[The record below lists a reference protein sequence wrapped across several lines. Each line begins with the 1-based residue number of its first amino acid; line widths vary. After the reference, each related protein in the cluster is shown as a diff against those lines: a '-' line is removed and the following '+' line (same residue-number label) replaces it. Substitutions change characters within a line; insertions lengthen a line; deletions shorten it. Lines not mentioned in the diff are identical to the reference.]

1 MTVTSIGSVKKVLPK
16 TYHHRKRLL
25 SEVMVVMS
33 RYKYL
38 EPVMDRF
45 VFNNGT
51 AKDLLSLVGTVTV
64 LYQGRLYNIPLCLW
78 LDESF
83 PRTAPICFVKP
94 TKEMMIVPSTHVNSD
109 GQIMLPYLEEW
120 RHSQCDLHSLIQVLM
135 SIFGEAP
142 PLVMRPGNH
151 QHETIFSNSI
161 ISSSDTF
168 LSHRL
173 LLLCV
178 CNHTAHVSCVVL
190 S

>member
-142 PLVMRPGNH
+142 PLVMRPVSEEEPMKHFHACSVENNCSHMTVWREDGLPFQGKN
-151 QHETIFSNSI
+151 ETI
-161 ISSSDTF
+161 
-168 LSHRL
+168 
-173 LLLCV
+173 C
-178 CNHTAHVSCVVL
+178 
-190 S
+190 